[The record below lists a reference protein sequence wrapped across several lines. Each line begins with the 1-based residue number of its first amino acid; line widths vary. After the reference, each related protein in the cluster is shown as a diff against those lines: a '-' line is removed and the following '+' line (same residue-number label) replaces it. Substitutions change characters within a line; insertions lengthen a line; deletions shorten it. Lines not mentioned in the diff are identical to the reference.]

1 MTLPPTDPAA
11 LPVIPINADRALA
24 QSHQGRAPKGL
35 PLLLFLLSLAM
46 HVPFLG
52 ITPIAGT
59 EGHRI
64 FPAHE
69 MVRSGW
75 WMVPMLYDKPFL
87 TKPPL
92 HMWLIAISE
101 RIAGHGGVLVWR
113 LPSAIAGALL
123 CSAAC
128 WFGGRWFGKTAGLI
142 SGFCALGMITLWGQS
157 QVADIDST
165 NTLTSALAAMC
176 GIEMFFASQRLRLA
190 WILAAGLAIGATLMT
205 KGPAGLSIIAGVW
218 VWGAIVAMRERGAGR
233 IAHPSFWL
241 PWLIGGAIFA
251 AYLFDARASLRDHGL
266 TLAASLNGTSE
277 GTSRLYPD
285 SLPRLFTAVFVTPVL
300 LLLYGL
306 PITISLASS
315 FNSQVL
321 DAMESGRRRIAIAL
335 AASVLIALAVCIVT
349 GTDNPRYEY
358 VVLPPLC
365 PLAGAVCVAA
375 FAAGGNA
382 AMWMRWIVA
391 GSVVALAIAA
401 VGLAAAAWPLP
412 HAKVV
417 LAASAI
423 LALGVAAWTIANLPT
438 TWRAAWGLAVLV
450 LITAI
455 PFGLQRH
462 YDRSNTS
469 GIHAGETLRQ
479 IAGKNAAV
487 AVGGAVTSKPEV
499 FYYAGARVNYFPAN
513 FTPQNVRPGTW
524 VYLEEGERKRWLQQP
539 GVRLERVTVIPRTPK
554 VNDYL
559 AWYP

>member
-349 GTDNPRYEY
+349 GT
-358 VVLPPLC
+358 
-365 PLAGAVCVAA
+365 
-375 FAAGGNA
+375 
-382 AMWMRWIVA
+382 
-391 GSVVALAIAA
+391 
-401 VGLAAAAWPLP
+401 
-412 HAKVV
+412 
-417 LAASAI
+417 
-423 LALGVAAWTIANLPT
+423 
-438 TWRAAWGLAVLV
+438 
-450 LITAI
+450 
-455 PFGLQRH
+455 
-462 YDRSNTS
+462 
-469 GIHAGETLRQ
+469 
-479 IAGKNAAV
+479 
-487 AVGGAVTSKPEV
+487 
-499 FYYAGARVNYFPAN
+499 
-513 FTPQNVRPGTW
+513 
-524 VYLEEGERKRWLQQP
+524 
-539 GVRLERVTVIPRTPK
+539 
-554 VNDYL
+554 
-559 AWYP
+559 